1 MEFLQYRSSFAGIDF
16 GVRLPDF
23 GPMCAVGE
31 GKTEKAIAHL
41 VPEIAR
47 KTEDVVIEKI
57 SLKNEKKV
65 LTFG

>member
-1 MEFLQYRSSFAGIDF
+1 
-16 GVRLPDF
+16 
-23 GPMCAVGE
+23 MCAVGE

-65 LTFG
+65 LTFTQT